1 MKQILIS
8 FPKFYIISKFY
19 FVLQIPL
26 VKLAQSLRQD
36 PIRMFASPWN
46 APAWMKS
53 NHEVNGK
60 GFLLPEFYPA
70 WANYFV
76 KFLDHYKEQGTIYIL
91 GQY

>member
-1 MKQILIS
+1 
-8 FPKFYIISKFY
+8 
-19 FVLQIPL
+19 
-26 VKLAQSLRQD
+26 
-36 PIRMFASPWN
+36 MFASPWN

-76 KFLDHYKEQGTIYIL
+76 KFLDNYKEQGTV
-91 GQY
+91 

>member
-1 MKQILIS
+1 
-8 FPKFYIISKFY
+8 
-19 FVLQIPL
+19 
-26 VKLAQSLRQD
+26 
-36 PIRMFASPWN
+36 MFASPWN

-76 KFLDHYKEQGTIYIL
+76 KFLDHYKEQGTVYTL
-91 GQY
+91 GQ

>member
-1 MKQILIS
+1 MKQT
-8 FPKFYIISKFY
+8 IISLPKSYINISKLY

-76 KFLDHYKEQGTIYIL
+76 KFLDHYKEQGTVYIL
-91 GQY
+91 GQ

>member
-1 MKQILIS
+1 
-8 FPKFYIISKFY
+8 
-19 FVLQIPL
+19 
-26 VKLAQSLRQD
+26 
-36 PIRMFASPWN
+36 MFASPWN

-76 KFLDHYKEQGTIYIL
+76 KFLDHYKEQGRVYIL
-91 GQY
+91 GQ